1 MISILSKSFTS
12 SIYDIVFLALIV
24 FFVISVLMW
33 IALPIVLFSIR
44 NEIKRLNKTMHD
56 YVSKKNSDT

>member
-1 MISILSKSFTS
+1 MISILSKSLTS

-24 FFVISVLMW
+24 FLVISVLMW

-44 NEIKRLNKTMHD
+44 NEIKRLNETIHD